1 MHKITWPA
9 DERQRVMGMNR
20 FEAVDPARTALI
32 VVDLQAG
39 FVEPGYPAY
48 CAHALDVVPQVNRLA
63 EALRGAGGIVA
74 FTRHTT
80 FKDPERAPPPWQ
92 LARSQFAA
100 YFASL
105 EPDAPGHALH
115 SGLDV
120 RACDLVLD
128 KTHYSAFLPN
138 SSTLDAEL
146 RARGIDTV
154 IITGTV
160 TNICCESSAR
170 DAEMMGYK
178 VFFIADANAAPSDAA
193 HNAALATLGMVFAD
207 IRFTD
212 EMAALIAAGARRP
225 AAAE

>member
-9 DERQRVMGMNR
+9 NERQRAMGMNR
-20 FEAVDPARTALI
+20 FDAVDPARTALI
-32 VVDLQAG
+32 VVDLQVG
-39 FVEPGYPAY
+39 FVEPGYPAS
-48 CAHALDVVPQVNRLA
+48 CAHAVDVAPQVNRLA
-63 EALRGAGGIVA
+63 QALRRAGGIVA

-80 FKDPERAPPPWQ
+80 FKDPQRAPPAWQ
-92 LARSQFAA
+92 LAKPQFAA

-115 SGLDV
+115 SSLDV
-120 RACDLVLD
+120 QAGDLVLD

-138 SSTLDAEL
+138 SSTLDADL
-146 RARGIDTV
+146 RGRGVDTV
-154 IITGTV
+154 IVTGTV

-178 VFFIADANAAPSDAA
+178 VFFVADANAAPSDEA

-212 EMAALIAAGARRP
+212 EMVALIEAGARRP